1 MRVMIVNR
9 WSHILVEVGRVL
21 RFGVVGIAA
30 TLVYIAAAM
39 FADEWLG
46 FTAVAG
52 AIVGQAASTAV
63 SYFGHLHYSFRVK
76 SDHRVFLWRFVLIAL
91 LALAL
96 NIGVSWAL
104 TDVFGISHRIAIAV
118 LAVLIPITN
127 YLCNRF
133 WVFLPG
139 SRQTTNEV
147 ESIGHSPR
155 GTGSNA

>member
-1 MRVMIVNR
+1 M
-9 WSHILVEVGRVL
+9 LVEVGRIL
-21 RFGVVGIAA
+21 RFGVVGISA

-76 SDHRVFLWRFVLIAL
+76 SDHRVFLWRFTLISLVVLV
-91 LALAL
+91 L
-96 NIGVSWAL
+96 NTGVSWTL
-104 TDVFGISHRIAIAV
+104 TDVFGTSHRIAIAV
-118 LAVLIPITN
+118 LAVLIPITT

-139 SRQTTNEV
+139 FRQTPNAV
-147 ESIGHSPR
+147 EAIGHSPR
-155 GTGSNA
+155 GTGSA